1 VFSSLFSLDHEG
13 ALESYR
19 QEISRI
25 GDRFEYLIEAISH
38 YFGLVSE
45 QCAHAESHWNE
56 GINREVVC
64 DFQILYRNIKVD
76 TYKNVVLMRFIYED
90 IFIFF
95 L

>member
-25 GDRFEYLIEAISH
+25 GDRFEYLIKSISH
-38 YFGLVSE
+38 NFGLVSE

-64 DFQILYRNIKVD
+64 NFQILYRNIRVD
-76 TYKNVVLMRFIYED
+76 KYKSVVYMKFIDVD
-90 IFIFF
+90 IFIIF